1 VPRRRR
7 SLSDPVTMRPF
18 PSFVDALAATLLVL
32 VFVITLLSIFS
43 GKVLD
48 EIEGREKA
56 REAQSR
62 LDEDFALLVAAEGM
76 KIEREGAEIR
86 ILLPDHLLFDSGDA
100 DPSEE
105 GAELL
110 DRLGPHLRSMTR
122 GQIFVEGHTDDRAIR
137 GALAERFP
145 TNWELSTA
153 RATRVVRRFVANAE
167 VESGRLTAAG
177 FADTRPLASNET
189 EEGRATNRRIEIR
202 IRP

>member
-1 VPRRRR
+1 MRRRR
-7 SLSDPVTMRPF
+7 SLTDPVTMRPF
-18 PSFVDALAATLLVL
+18 PAFVDALAATLLVL
-32 VFVITLLSIFS
+32 VFVITLLSIYS

-76 KIEREGAEIR
+76 KIEREGSEIR
-86 ILLPDHLLFDSGDA
+86 ILLPERLLFESGQA

-105 GAELL
+105 GAALL
-110 DRLGPHLRSMTR
+110 GRLGPHLQSMTQ
-122 GQIFVEGHTDDRAIR
+122 GQIFVEGHTDDVAIH
-137 GALAERFP
+137 GALEREFA

-153 RATRVVRRFVANAE
+153 RATRVVRLFVSAAG
-167 VESGRLTAAG
+167 VEPARLTAAG
-177 FADTRPLASNET
+177 FADTRPVASNDT

>member
-1 VPRRRR
+1 MRRRR
-7 SLSDPVTMRPF
+7 SLSDPVTMRPW
-18 PSFVDALAATLLVL
+18 PAFVDALAATLLVL
-32 VFVITLLSIFS
+32 VFVITLLSIWS

-48 EIEGREKA
+48 ELEGREKA

-86 ILLPDHLLFDSGDA
+86 ILLPERLLFESGSA

-105 GAELL
+105 GAALL
-110 DRLGPHLRSMTR
+110 ARLGPHLQSMTR
-122 GQIFVEGHTDDRAIR
+122 GQIFVEGHTDDRPIH
-137 GALAERFP
+137 GALAAEFA

-153 RATRVVRRFVANAE
+153 RATRVVRRFVADACIDPA
-167 VESGRLTAAG
+167 RLTASG

-189 EEGRATNRRIEIR
+189 EEGRATNRRIEVR